1 MNLKNFLIL
10 LLFIITN
17 LSYSQYSST
26 LLGRYIDGRDGA
38 CEISAYDSTTAQ
50 LFITNSESDSIDIV
64 SIQNPQ
70 APALIGG
77 VDVTLYG
84 GGVNS
89 LVNIGN
95 GYIAAAIEDTNA
107 QAPGKVVFFDIN
119 GLYINEVTVGVL
131 PDMITVTEDK
141 SKVITANE
149 GEPND
154 DYDVD
159 PLGSVSVIDISGGI
173 TNVTQADV
181 TTLDFTS
188 YNGQESALRAQ
199 GALIFGKKQQK
210 TFNTTLLGR
219 YTDGRDGACEISAY
233 DSTTAQLF
241 ITNSESDSI
250 DIVSIQNP
258 QAPALIGGV
267 DVTLYGGGVN
277 SLVNIGNGYI
287 AAAIEDTNAQAPG
300 KVVFFDINGL
310 YINEVTVGVLPDM
323 ITVTEDKSKVITANE
338 GEPNDDYDVDPLGS
352 VSVIDISGGIT
363 NVTQADV
370 TTLDFTSYNGQESAL
385 RAQGALIFGKQ
396 PIATPTDLFFSEYSE
411 GSSSNKYIEI
421 YNGTGSSVDLSNYVI
436 MQNSNG
442 GPWDEYTDVLSG
454 TLADGDV
461 YVIANSSASPSI
473 LAEAD
478 LTGSGI
484 CFFNGDDA
492 RALIK
497 VIGTDTTICDFIG
510 DFPNDPGSGWN
521 VAGVTNGTQ
530 NHTLVRKNWVN
541 KGNDNWSL
549 SAGSNVFDSEWIVYP
564 QDSIVSLGSH
574 SLVSTKHSSV
584 AEDLEPEYVTTDEN
598 SATAYVVCQENNA
611 IAIIDLTTL
620 TLDTI
625 VGLGFKDFN
634 LPGNGFD
641 ASNQDNGINIQN
653 WPVKGAYQPDAIDYY
668 SVNNTS
674 YLVTANEG
682 DARDYDGYSAEV
694 RMDDLTFDP
703 TAFPNAVTLQT
714 NDNLGRLK
722 TFTEDV
728 IGDTDGDGDV
738 DELYA
743 YGARSFSIWDQD
755 GNLVWDSGD
764 DFEQYIAANHPTFFN
779 CNDGLASEMDDR
791 SDDKGPEPEAV
802 TVGQIGNSYYAFIGL
817 ERQGGV
823 MVYDVTDPTTPS
835 FVNFI
840 ETYDTT
846 SGTMTDIAP
855 EGLVFVPA
863 DESHNGENLLIVS
876 SEVSGTVAIY
886 EIGAQDFIPSSVAE
900 DLEPEYVTTDENS
913 ATAYVVCQEN
923 NAIAII
929 DLTTLTL
936 DTIVGLGFKDFNLP
950 GNGFDASNQDNGIN
964 IQNWPVKGAY
974 QPDAIDYYSVN
985 NTSYLVTANEG
996 DARDYDGYSAEVR
1009 MDDLTFDP
1017 TAFPNA
1023 VTLQTNDNLGR
1034 LKTFTEDVIGD
1045 TDGDGDVDELY
1056 AYGARSFSIWDQ
1068 DGNLVWDSGDDFEQ
1082 YIAANH
1088 PTFFNCNDGL
1098 ASEMD
1103 DRSDDKG
1110 PEPEAVTVGQIG
1122 NSYYAFI
1129 GLERQGGVMVY
1140 DVTDPTTP
1148 SFVNFIETYDTTSGT
1163 MTDIAP
1169 EGLVFVP
1176 ADESHNGENLLI
1188 VSSEVS
1194 GTVAIYELQDCISSS
1209 AVTDSSCN
1217 SYLWNNI
1224 VYSNSGVYSDTL
1236 SNSFGC
1242 DSIITLDLT
1251 IFNIS
1256 AAIDTIS
1263 GNLVASGG
1271 VNYLWNTGETASSIT
1286 PDTNG
1291 LYTVIVTDINGCTDT
1306 VSFNVTFISNTGI
1319 VGLNNNFRLYPNP
1332 NNGQFVIECQEKI
1345 ESIILYN
1352 IQGQIVRSFT
1362 RINSKQFTINES
1374 FNEKGIFFVNIST
1387 QNKSFIEKV
1396 VINK

>member
-1 MNLKNFLIL
+1 MNHKNFLTL

-17 LSYSQYSST
+17 LSYSQYNSA
-26 LLGRYIDGRDGA
+26 LLGRYTDGRDGA
-38 CEISAYDSTTAQ
+38 CEISAYDSSTAQ

-70 APALIGG
+70 LPVLVGG
-77 VDVTLYG
+77 IDVTIYG

-107 QAPGKVVFFDIN
+107 QAPGKVVFFDMS

-154 DYDVD
+154 DYNID
-159 PLGSVSVIDISGGI
+159 PLGSVSVIDISAGI
-173 TNVTQADV
+173 VSVTQADV
-181 TTLDFTS
+181 TT
-188 YNGQESALRAQ
+188 
-199 GALIFGKKQQK
+199 I
-210 TFNTTLLGR
+210 
-219 YTDGRDGACEISAY
+219 
-233 DSTTAQLF
+233 
-241 ITNSESDSI
+241 
-250 DIVSIQNP
+250 
-258 QAPALIGGV
+258 
-267 DVTLYGGGVN
+267 
-277 SLVNIGNGYI
+277 
-287 AAAIEDTNAQAPG
+287 
-300 KVVFFDINGL
+300 
-310 YINEVTVGVLPDM
+310 
-323 ITVTEDKSKVITANE
+323 
-338 GEPNDDYDVDPLGS
+338 
-352 VSVIDISGGIT
+352 
-363 NVTQADV
+363 
-370 TTLDFTSYNGQESAL
+370 DFTSYNGQESAL

-396 PIATPTDLFFSEYSE
+396 PVSIPTDLFFSEYSE
-411 GSSSNKYIEI
+411 GSSNNKYLEI
-421 YNGTGSSVDLSNYVI
+421 YNGTPNTIYLDSFAFPNVSNAPTNPGQYEYWNSFSTGDSISS
-436 MQNSNG
+436 
-442 GPWDEYTDVLSG
+442 
-454 TLADGDV
+454 GDV
-461 YVIANSSASPSI
+461 YVIAHPSANANI

-478 LTGSGI
+478 MTFSFLS
-484 CFFNGDDA
+484 NGDDGFG
-492 RALIK
+492 LVKGDQNNFI
-497 VIGTDTTICDFIG
+497 ILDFIG
-510 DFPNDPGSGWN
+510 NWDADPGSGWD

-549 SAGSNVFDSEWIVYP
+549 SAGTNVFDSEWIVYP

-574 SLVSTKHSSV
+574 SLATTKYSSV

-598 SATAYVVCQENNA
+598 SATAYIVCQENNA

-634 LPGNGFD
+634 LSGNGFD

-703 TAFPNAVTLQT
+703 TAFPNAATLQA

-722 TFTEDV
+722 TFTADV
-728 IGDTDGDGDV
+728 IGDNDGDGDV

-743 YGARSFSIWDQD
+743 YGARSFSIWDEN

-823 MVYDVTDPTTPS
+823 MVYDVTDPTNPS

-863 DESHNGENLLIVS
+863 N
-876 SEVSGTVAIY
+876 
-886 EIGAQDFIPSSVAE
+886 
-900 DLEPEYVTTDENS
+900 
-913 ATAYVVCQEN
+913 
-923 NAIAII
+923 
-929 DLTTLTL
+929 
-936 DTIVGLGFKDFNLP
+936 
-950 GNGFDASNQDNGIN
+950 
-964 IQNWPVKGAY
+964 
-974 QPDAIDYYSVN
+974 
-985 NTSYLVTANEG
+985 
-996 DARDYDGYSAEVR
+996 
-1009 MDDLTFDP
+1009 
-1017 TAFPNA
+1017 
-1023 VTLQTNDNLGR
+1023 
-1034 LKTFTEDVIGD
+1034 
-1045 TDGDGDVDELY
+1045 
-1056 AYGARSFSIWDQ
+1056 
-1068 DGNLVWDSGDDFEQ
+1068 
-1082 YIAANH
+1082 
-1088 PTFFNCNDGL
+1088 
-1098 ASEMD
+1098 
-1103 DRSDDKG
+1103 
-1110 PEPEAVTVGQIG
+1110 
-1122 NSYYAFI
+1122 
-1129 GLERQGGVMVY
+1129 
-1140 DVTDPTTP
+1140 
-1148 SFVNFIETYDTTSGT
+1148 
-1163 MTDIAP
+1163 
-1169 EGLVFVP
+1169 
-1176 ADESHNGENLLI
+1176 ESHNGENLLI

-1194 GTVAIYELQDCISSS
+1194 GTVAIYELQDCISFT

-1217 SYLWNNI
+1217 TYLWNNV
-1224 VYSNSGVYSDTL
+1224 VYTNSGFYSDTL

-1251 IFNIS
+1251 ILNIS

-1271 VNYLWNTGETASSIT
+1271 VNYLWNTGDTTSSIN

-1291 LYTVIVTDINGCTDT
+1291 LYSVTVTDINGCTET

-1319 VGLNNNFRLYPNP
+1319 AALNNNFRLYPNP
-1332 NNGQFVIECQEKI
+1332 NNGHFEVESQEKI
-1345 ESIILYN
+1345 ESIVLYN
-1352 IQGQIVRSFT
+1352 IQGQTVRSFN
-1362 RINSKQFTINES
+1362 RINSKHFTINES
-1374 FNEKGIFFVNIST
+1374 IINRGIYFVNIST
-1387 QNKSFIEKV
+1387 HKESIIEKV
-1396 VINK
+1396 FINK

>member
-1 MNLKNFLIL
+1 MNPKN
-10 LLFIITN
+10 LFILPLIVTN
-17 LSYSQYSST
+17 LSYSQYSS
-26 LLGRYIDGRDGA
+26 
-38 CEISAYDSTTAQ
+38 
-50 LFITNSESDSIDIV
+50 
-64 SIQNPQ
+64 
-70 APALIGG
+70 
-77 VDVTLYG
+77 
-84 GGVNS
+84 
-89 LVNIGN
+89 
-95 GYIAAAIEDTNA
+95 
-107 QAPGKVVFFDIN
+107 
-119 GLYINEVTVGVL
+119 
-131 PDMITVTEDK
+131 
-141 SKVITANE
+141 
-149 GEPND
+149 
-154 DYDVD
+154 
-159 PLGSVSVIDISGGI
+159 
-173 TNVTQADV
+173 
-181 TTLDFTS
+181 
-188 YNGQESALRAQ
+188 
-199 GALIFGKKQQK
+199 
-210 TFNTTLLGR
+210 TLLGR

-258 QAPALIGGV
+258 QTPVLVGGV

-277 SLVNIGNGYI
+277 SLVNIGNGYL

-300 KVVFFDINGL
+300 KVVFFDMSGL

-323 ITVTEDKSKVITANE
+323 ITVTDDNSKVITANE
-338 GEPNDDYDVDPLGS
+338 GEPNDDYDIDPLGS
-352 VSVIDISGGIT
+352 VSVIDISGGII

-370 TTLDFTSYNGQESAL
+370 TTIDFTSYNGQESAL

-396 PIATPTDLFFSEYSE
+396 SVRTPTDLFFSEYSE
-411 GSSSNKYIEI
+411 GSSNNKYIEI
-421 YNGTGSSVDLSNYVI
+421 YNGTGSSVDLSNYII

-497 VIGTDTTICDFIG
+497 VIGSDTIICDLIG

-541 KGNDNWSL
+541 KGNDNWSI
-549 SAGSNVFDSEWIVYP
+549 SAGTDSMNSEWIVYP
-564 QDSIVSLGSH
+564 QDSIISLGSH
-574 SLVSTKHSSV
+574 SFFIDDSLSSVNTKHSTV

-694 RMDDLTFDP
+694 RMDDLTLDP
-703 TAFPNAVTLQT
+703 TAFPNAATLLT

-722 TFTEDV
+722 TFTADV
-728 IGDTDGDGDV
+728 IGDTDADGDV

-743 YGARSFSIWDQD
+743 YGARSFSIWDEN

-764 DFEQYIAANHPTFFN
+764 DFEQYIAANHPAFFN

-823 MVYDVTDPTTPS
+823 MVYDVTNPTNPS

-846 SGTMTDIAP
+846 NGTMIDIAP

-863 DESHNGENLLIVS
+863 NESHNGENLLIVS

-886 EIGAQDFIPSSVAE
+886 EF
-900 DLEPEYVTTDENS
+900 
-913 ATAYVVCQEN
+913 
-923 NAIAII
+923 
-929 DLTTLTL
+929 
-936 DTIVGLGFKDFNLP
+936 
-950 GNGFDASNQDNGIN
+950 
-964 IQNWPVKGAY
+964 
-974 QPDAIDYYSVN
+974 
-985 NTSYLVTANEG
+985 
-996 DARDYDGYSAEVR
+996 
-1009 MDDLTFDP
+1009 
-1017 TAFPNA
+1017 
-1023 VTLQTNDNLGR
+1023 
-1034 LKTFTEDVIGD
+1034 
-1045 TDGDGDVDELY
+1045 
-1056 AYGARSFSIWDQ
+1056 
-1068 DGNLVWDSGDDFEQ
+1068 
-1082 YIAANH
+1082 
-1088 PTFFNCNDGL
+1088 
-1098 ASEMD
+1098 
-1103 DRSDDKG
+1103 
-1110 PEPEAVTVGQIG
+1110 
-1122 NSYYAFI
+1122 
-1129 GLERQGGVMVY
+1129 
-1140 DVTDPTTP
+1140 
-1148 SFVNFIETYDTTSGT
+1148 
-1163 MTDIAP
+1163 
-1169 EGLVFVP
+1169 
-1176 ADESHNGENLLI
+1176 
-1188 VSSEVS
+1188 
-1194 GTVAIYELQDCISSS
+1194 QDCISSS
-1209 AVTDSSCN
+1209 VVTDSSCN
-1217 SYLWNNI
+1217 NYTWNNV
-1224 VYSNSGVYSDTL
+1224 VYTISGIYSDTL
-1236 SNSFGC
+1236 SNSLGC

-1251 IFNIS
+1251 IFNTS

-1263 GNLVASGG
+1263 GNLIASGG
-1271 VNYLWNTGETASSIT
+1271 VNYLWNTGDTASIIT

-1291 LYTVIVTDINGCTDT
+1291 LYSVTVTDINGCTET
-1306 VSFNVTFISNTGI
+1306 VSFNVTFIFNTGI
-1319 VGLNNNFRLYPNP
+1319 VGLNNYFKLYPNP
-1332 NNGQFVIECQEKI
+1332 NSGYFMVECHEKI
-1345 ESIILYN
+1345 ESIKLYN
-1352 IQGQIVRSFT
+1352 NLGQIVKSFSKV
-1362 RINSKQFTINES
+1362 NSNQFTINETMI
-1374 FNEKGIFFVNIST
+1374 EKGVYFVNVST
-1387 QNKSFIEKV
+1387 QNESIIGQ
-1396 VINK
+1396 VIINN

>member
-1 MNLKNFLIL
+1 MNLKNFLVL

-17 LSYSQYSST
+17 LSYSQYSS
-26 LLGRYIDGRDGA
+26 
-38 CEISAYDSTTAQ
+38 
-50 LFITNSESDSIDIV
+50 
-64 SIQNPQ
+64 
-70 APALIGG
+70 
-77 VDVTLYG
+77 
-84 GGVNS
+84 
-89 LVNIGN
+89 
-95 GYIAAAIEDTNA
+95 
-107 QAPGKVVFFDIN
+107 
-119 GLYINEVTVGVL
+119 
-131 PDMITVTEDK
+131 
-141 SKVITANE
+141 
-149 GEPND
+149 
-154 DYDVD
+154 
-159 PLGSVSVIDISGGI
+159 
-173 TNVTQADV
+173 
-181 TTLDFTS
+181 
-188 YNGQESALRAQ
+188 
-199 GALIFGKKQQK
+199 
-210 TFNTTLLGR
+210 TLLGR

-370 TTLDFTSYNGQESAL
+370 TTLDFTSYNGQESGLRAQGALIFGKKQQKTFNSTLLGRYTDGRDGACEISAYDSTTAQLFITNSESDSIDIVSIQNPQAPALIGGVDVTLYGGGVNSLVNIGNGYIAAAIEDTNAQAPGKVVFFDINGLYINEVTVGVLPDMITVTEDKSKVITANEGEPNDDYDVDPLGSVSVIDISGGITNVTQADVTTLDFTSYNGQESGL

-1194 GTVAIYELQDCISSS
+1194 GTVAIYELQDCISSTV
-1209 AVTDSSCN
+1209 VTDSSCN
-1217 SYLWNNI
+1217 SYSWNNV

-1236 SNSFGC
+1236 INSYGC

-1263 GNLVASGG
+1263 GNIVASGG
-1271 VNYLWNTGETASSIT
+1271 VNYLWNTGDTTSIIT

-1291 LYTVIVTDINGCTDT
+1291 LYSVTVTDINGCTET
-1306 VSFNVTFISNTGI
+1306 ISFNVTFISNTGI

-1332 NNGQFVIECQEKI
+1332 NNGNFMVKCQEKI
-1345 ESIILYN
+1345 ESIKLYN
-1352 IQGQIVRSFT
+1352 NLGQIVKSFS
-1362 RINSKQFTINES
+1362 RVNSKQFTINETMI
-1374 FNEKGIFFVNIST
+1374 EKGVYFVNIST
-1387 QNKSFIEKV
+1387 QNESIIRQV
-1396 VINK
+1396 IINK

>member
-10 LLFIITN
+10 LLFTITN

-26 LLGRYIDGRDGA
+26 LLGRYTDGRDGA

-70 APALIGG
+70 APVLIGG

-159 PLGSVSVIDISGGI
+159 PLGSISVIDISGGI
-173 TNVTQADV
+173 AGVTQADV
-181 TTLDFTS
+181 TTIDFTS
-188 YNGQESALRAQ
+188 YNGQESVLRAQ
-199 GALIFGKKQQK
+199 GALIFGKKQEK
-210 TFNTTLLGR
+210 TFNSALLGR

-370 TTLDFTSYNGQESAL
+370 TTIDFTSYNGQESVL

-411 GSSSNKYIEI
+411 GSSNNKYLEI
-421 YNGTGSSVDLSNYVI
+421 YNGTPNTIYLDSFAFPNVSNAPNTPGQYEYW
-436 MQNSNG
+436 NSFN
-442 GPWDEYTDVLSG
+442 SG
-454 TLADGDV
+454 DSIISGDV
-461 YVIANSSASPSI
+461 YVIAHPSANANI

-478 LTGSGI
+478 MTFTYLS
-484 CFFNGDDA
+484 NGDDGFG
-492 RALIK
+492 LVK
-497 VIGTDTTICDFIG
+497 GDQNNFVILDFIG
-510 DFPNDPGSGWN
+510 NWDADPGSGWN

-549 SAGSNVFDSEWIVYP
+549 SAGTNVFDSEWIVYP

-598 SATAYVVCQENNA
+598 SVTAYVVCQENNA

-703 TAFPNAVTLQT
+703 TAFPNAATLQT

-823 MVYDVTDPTTPS
+823 MVYDVTDPT
-835 FVNFI
+835 
-840 ETYDTT
+840 
-846 SGTMTDIAP
+846 A
-855 EGLVFVPA
+855 
-863 DESHNGENLLIVS
+863 
-876 SEVSGTVAIY
+876 
-886 EIGAQDFIPSSVAE
+886 
-900 DLEPEYVTTDENS
+900 
-913 ATAYVVCQEN
+913 
-923 NAIAII
+923 
-929 DLTTLTL
+929 
-936 DTIVGLGFKDFNLP
+936 
-950 GNGFDASNQDNGIN
+950 
-964 IQNWPVKGAY
+964 
-974 QPDAIDYYSVN
+974 
-985 NTSYLVTANEG
+985 
-996 DARDYDGYSAEVR
+996 
-1009 MDDLTFDP
+1009 
-1017 TAFPNA
+1017 
-1023 VTLQTNDNLGR
+1023 
-1034 LKTFTEDVIGD
+1034 
-1045 TDGDGDVDELY
+1045 
-1056 AYGARSFSIWDQ
+1056 
-1068 DGNLVWDSGDDFEQ
+1068 
-1082 YIAANH
+1082 
-1088 PTFFNCNDGL
+1088 
-1098 ASEMD
+1098 
-1103 DRSDDKG
+1103 
-1110 PEPEAVTVGQIG
+1110 
-1122 NSYYAFI
+1122 
-1129 GLERQGGVMVY
+1129 
-1140 DVTDPTTP
+1140 P

-1194 GTVAIYELQDCISSS
+1194 GTVAIYELQDCISSI

-1217 SYLWNNI
+1217 SYLWNNV
-1224 VYSNSGVYSDTL
+1224 VYSNSGIYSDTL

-1256 AAIDTIS
+1256 ATIDTIS

-1271 VNYLWNTGETASSIT
+1271 VNYLWNTGDTASSIT

-1291 LYTVIVTDINGCTDT
+1291 LYTVIVSDINGCTDT
-1306 VSFNVTFISNTGI
+1306 ISFNVTFISNTGI
-1319 VGLNNNFRLYPNP
+1319 VGLNNNFKLYPNP
-1332 NNGQFVIECQEKI
+1332 NNGQFVVECQEKI
-1345 ESIILYN
+1345 ESIVLYN
-1352 IQGQIVRSFT
+1352 IQGQIVKSFS
-1362 RINSKQFTINES
+1362 RIDSKQFTINES

>member
-1 MNLKNFLIL
+1 MNLNNFLTL
-10 LLFIITN
+10 LLFIVTN

-26 LLGRYIDGRDGA
+26 LLGRYTDGRDGA
-38 CEISAYDSTTAQ
+38 CEISAYDSSTVQ

-70 APALIGG
+70 APLLVGG
-77 VDVTLYG
+77 IDVTLYG

-95 GYIAAAIEDTNA
+95 GHIAAAIEDTNA
-107 QAPGKVVFFDIN
+107 QAPGKVVFFDMN

-141 SKVITANE
+141 SKVIVANEGEPNDDYDIDPLGSVSVIDISAGIAGVTQADVTTIDFTSYNGQESVLRAQGALIFGKKQEKTFNSTLLGRYTDGRDGACEISAYDSSTVQLFVTNSESDSIDIVSIQNPQVPVLVGGVDVTLYGGGVNSLVNIGDGHFAAAIEDTNAQAPGKVVFFDMNGLYINEVTVGVLPDMITVTKDKSKVIVANE

-159 PLGSVSVIDISGGI
+159 PLGSVSVIDISAGI
-173 TNVTQADV
+173 AGVTQADV
-181 TTLDFTS
+181 STIDFTS
-188 YNGQESALRAQ
+188 YNGQES
-199 GALIFGKKQQK
+199 
-210 TFNTTLLGR
+210 
-219 YTDGRDGACEISAY
+219 
-233 DSTTAQLF
+233 
-241 ITNSESDSI
+241 
-250 DIVSIQNP
+250 V
-258 QAPALIGGV
+258 
-267 DVTLYGGGVN
+267 
-277 SLVNIGNGYI
+277 
-287 AAAIEDTNAQAPG
+287 
-300 KVVFFDINGL
+300 
-310 YINEVTVGVLPDM
+310 
-323 ITVTEDKSKVITANE
+323 
-338 GEPNDDYDVDPLGS
+338 
-352 VSVIDISGGIT
+352 
-363 NVTQADV
+363 
-370 TTLDFTSYNGQESAL
+370 L

-396 PIATPTDLFFSEYSE
+396 SVKTPTDLFFSEYSE
-411 GSSSNKYIEI
+411 GSSNNKYLEI

-497 VIGTDTTICDFIG
+497 VIGSDTTICDLIG
-510 DFPNDPGSGWN
+510 DFPNDPGSGWDL
-521 VAGVTNGTQ
+521 AGVTNGTQ

-541 KGNDNWSL
+541 KGNDSWSI
-549 SAGSNVFDSEWIVYP
+549 SAGTDSLNSEWIVYP

-574 SLVSTKHSSV
+574 SFIINDSLSSVNTKHSTV
-584 AEDLEPEYVTTDEN
+584 AEDLEPEYVTTDES

-703 TAFPNAVTLQT
+703 TAFPNAATLQT

-743 YGARSFSIWDQD
+743 YGARSFSIWDEN

-823 MVYDVTDPTTPS
+823 MVYDVTDPTNPS

-840 ETYDTT
+840 QTYDTT

-863 DESHNGENLLIVS
+863 N
-876 SEVSGTVAIY
+876 
-886 EIGAQDFIPSSVAE
+886 
-900 DLEPEYVTTDENS
+900 
-913 ATAYVVCQEN
+913 
-923 NAIAII
+923 
-929 DLTTLTL
+929 
-936 DTIVGLGFKDFNLP
+936 
-950 GNGFDASNQDNGIN
+950 
-964 IQNWPVKGAY
+964 
-974 QPDAIDYYSVN
+974 
-985 NTSYLVTANEG
+985 
-996 DARDYDGYSAEVR
+996 
-1009 MDDLTFDP
+1009 
-1017 TAFPNA
+1017 
-1023 VTLQTNDNLGR
+1023 
-1034 LKTFTEDVIGD
+1034 
-1045 TDGDGDVDELY
+1045 
-1056 AYGARSFSIWDQ
+1056 
-1068 DGNLVWDSGDDFEQ
+1068 
-1082 YIAANH
+1082 
-1088 PTFFNCNDGL
+1088 
-1098 ASEMD
+1098 
-1103 DRSDDKG
+1103 
-1110 PEPEAVTVGQIG
+1110 
-1122 NSYYAFI
+1122 
-1129 GLERQGGVMVY
+1129 
-1140 DVTDPTTP
+1140 
-1148 SFVNFIETYDTTSGT
+1148 
-1163 MTDIAP
+1163 
-1169 EGLVFVP
+1169 
-1176 ADESHNGENLLI
+1176 ESHNGENLLI

-1194 GTVAIYELQDCISSS
+1194 GTVAIYELQDCISSI

-1217 SYLWNNI
+1217 SYLWNNV

-1345 ESIILYN
+1345 KSIILYN

-1387 QNKSFIEKV
+1387 QDKSFIEKV

>member
-1 MNLKNFLIL
+1 MNLKNFLVL

-17 LSYSQYSST
+17 LSYSQYSS
-26 LLGRYIDGRDGA
+26 
-38 CEISAYDSTTAQ
+38 
-50 LFITNSESDSIDIV
+50 
-64 SIQNPQ
+64 
-70 APALIGG
+70 
-77 VDVTLYG
+77 
-84 GGVNS
+84 
-89 LVNIGN
+89 
-95 GYIAAAIEDTNA
+95 
-107 QAPGKVVFFDIN
+107 
-119 GLYINEVTVGVL
+119 
-131 PDMITVTEDK
+131 
-141 SKVITANE
+141 
-149 GEPND
+149 
-154 DYDVD
+154 
-159 PLGSVSVIDISGGI
+159 
-173 TNVTQADV
+173 
-181 TTLDFTS
+181 
-188 YNGQESALRAQ
+188 
-199 GALIFGKKQQK
+199 
-210 TFNTTLLGR
+210 TLLGR

-370 TTLDFTSYNGQESAL
+370 TTLDFTSYNGQESGL

-886 EIGAQDFIPSSVAE
+886 E
-900 DLEPEYVTTDENS
+900 
-913 ATAYVVCQEN
+913 
-923 NAIAII
+923 
-929 DLTTLTL
+929 
-936 DTIVGLGFKDFNLP
+936 
-950 GNGFDASNQDNGIN
+950 
-964 IQNWPVKGAY
+964 
-974 QPDAIDYYSVN
+974 
-985 NTSYLVTANEG
+985 
-996 DARDYDGYSAEVR
+996 
-1009 MDDLTFDP
+1009 
-1017 TAFPNA
+1017 
-1023 VTLQTNDNLGR
+1023 
-1034 LKTFTEDVIGD
+1034 
-1045 TDGDGDVDELY
+1045 
-1056 AYGARSFSIWDQ
+1056 
-1068 DGNLVWDSGDDFEQ
+1068 
-1082 YIAANH
+1082 
-1088 PTFFNCNDGL
+1088 
-1098 ASEMD
+1098 
-1103 DRSDDKG
+1103 
-1110 PEPEAVTVGQIG
+1110 
-1122 NSYYAFI
+1122 
-1129 GLERQGGVMVY
+1129 
-1140 DVTDPTTP
+1140 
-1148 SFVNFIETYDTTSGT
+1148 
-1163 MTDIAP
+1163 
-1169 EGLVFVP
+1169 
-1176 ADESHNGENLLI
+1176 
-1188 VSSEVS
+1188 
-1194 GTVAIYELQDCISSS
+1194 LQDCISSTV
-1209 AVTDSSCN
+1209 VTDSSCN
-1217 SYLWNNI
+1217 SYSWNNV

-1236 SNSFGC
+1236 INSYGC

-1263 GNLVASGG
+1263 GNIVASGG
-1271 VNYLWNTGETASSIT
+1271 VNYLWNTGDTTSIIT

-1291 LYTVIVTDINGCTDT
+1291 LYSVTVTDINGCTET
-1306 VSFNVTFISNTGI
+1306 ISFNVTFISNTGI

-1332 NNGQFVIECQEKI
+1332 NNGNFMVKCQEKI
-1345 ESIILYN
+1345 ESIKLYN
-1352 IQGQIVRSFT
+1352 NLGQIVKSFS
-1362 RINSKQFTINES
+1362 RVNSKQFTINETMI
-1374 FNEKGIFFVNIST
+1374 EKGVYFVNIST
-1387 QNKSFIEKV
+1387 QNESIIRQV
-1396 VINK
+1396 IINK

>member
-1 MNLKNFLIL
+1 MNPKN
-10 LLFIITN
+10 LFILPLIVTN
-17 LSYSQYSST
+17 LSYSQYSS
-26 LLGRYIDGRDGA
+26 
-38 CEISAYDSTTAQ
+38 
-50 LFITNSESDSIDIV
+50 
-64 SIQNPQ
+64 
-70 APALIGG
+70 
-77 VDVTLYG
+77 
-84 GGVNS
+84 
-89 LVNIGN
+89 
-95 GYIAAAIEDTNA
+95 
-107 QAPGKVVFFDIN
+107 
-119 GLYINEVTVGVL
+119 
-131 PDMITVTEDK
+131 
-141 SKVITANE
+141 
-149 GEPND
+149 
-154 DYDVD
+154 
-159 PLGSVSVIDISGGI
+159 
-173 TNVTQADV
+173 
-181 TTLDFTS
+181 
-188 YNGQESALRAQ
+188 
-199 GALIFGKKQQK
+199 
-210 TFNTTLLGR
+210 TLLGR

-258 QAPALIGGV
+258 QTPVLVGGV

-277 SLVNIGNGYI
+277 SLVNIGNGYL
-287 AAAIEDTNAQAPG
+287 AAAIEDSNAQAPG
-300 KVVFFDINGL
+300 KVVFFDMSGL

-323 ITVTEDKSKVITANE
+323 ITVTDDNSKVITANE
-338 GEPNDDYDVDPLGS
+338 GEPNDDYDIDPLGS
-352 VSVIDISGGIT
+352 VSVIDISGGII

-370 TTLDFTSYNGQESAL
+370 TTIDFTSYNGQESAL

-396 PIATPTDLFFSEYSE
+396 SVRTPTDLFFSEYSE
-411 GSSSNKYIEI
+411 GSSNNKYIEI
-421 YNGTGSSVDLSNYVI
+421 YNGTGSSVDLSNYII

-497 VIGTDTTICDFIG
+497 VIGSDTIICDLIG

-541 KGNDNWSL
+541 KGNDNWSI
-549 SAGSNVFDSEWIVYP
+549 SAGTDSMNSEWIVYP
-564 QDSIVSLGSH
+564 QDSIISLGSH
-574 SLVSTKHSSV
+574 SFFIDDSLSSVNTKHSTV

-694 RMDDLTFDP
+694 RMDDLTLDP
-703 TAFPNAVTLQT
+703 TAFPNAATLLT

-722 TFTEDV
+722 TFTADV
-728 IGDTDGDGDV
+728 IGDTDADGDV

-743 YGARSFSIWDQD
+743 YGARSFSIWDEN

-764 DFEQYIAANHPTFFN
+764 DFEQYIAANQPALFN

-823 MVYDVTDPTTPS
+823 MVYDVTNPTNPS

-846 SGTMTDIAP
+846 NGTMIDIAP

-863 DESHNGENLLIVS
+863 NESHNGENLLIVS

-886 EIGAQDFIPSSVAE
+886 EF
-900 DLEPEYVTTDENS
+900 
-913 ATAYVVCQEN
+913 
-923 NAIAII
+923 
-929 DLTTLTL
+929 
-936 DTIVGLGFKDFNLP
+936 
-950 GNGFDASNQDNGIN
+950 
-964 IQNWPVKGAY
+964 
-974 QPDAIDYYSVN
+974 
-985 NTSYLVTANEG
+985 
-996 DARDYDGYSAEVR
+996 
-1009 MDDLTFDP
+1009 
-1017 TAFPNA
+1017 
-1023 VTLQTNDNLGR
+1023 
-1034 LKTFTEDVIGD
+1034 
-1045 TDGDGDVDELY
+1045 
-1056 AYGARSFSIWDQ
+1056 
-1068 DGNLVWDSGDDFEQ
+1068 
-1082 YIAANH
+1082 
-1088 PTFFNCNDGL
+1088 
-1098 ASEMD
+1098 
-1103 DRSDDKG
+1103 
-1110 PEPEAVTVGQIG
+1110 
-1122 NSYYAFI
+1122 
-1129 GLERQGGVMVY
+1129 
-1140 DVTDPTTP
+1140 
-1148 SFVNFIETYDTTSGT
+1148 
-1163 MTDIAP
+1163 
-1169 EGLVFVP
+1169 
-1176 ADESHNGENLLI
+1176 
-1188 VSSEVS
+1188 
-1194 GTVAIYELQDCISSS
+1194 QDCISSS
-1209 AVTDSSCN
+1209 VVTDSSCN
-1217 SYLWNNI
+1217 NYTWNNV
-1224 VYSNSGVYSDTL
+1224 VYTISGIYSDTL
-1236 SNSFGC
+1236 SNSLGC

-1251 IFNIS
+1251 IFNTS

-1263 GNLVASGG
+1263 GNLIASGG
-1271 VNYLWNTGETASSIT
+1271 VNYLWNTGDTASIIT

-1291 LYTVIVTDINGCTDT
+1291 LYSVTVTDINGCTET
-1306 VSFNVTFISNTGI
+1306 VSFNVTFIFNTGI
-1319 VGLNNNFRLYPNP
+1319 VGLNNYFKLYPNP
-1332 NNGQFVIECQEKI
+1332 NSGYFMVECHEKI
-1345 ESIILYN
+1345 ESIKLYN
-1352 IQGQIVRSFT
+1352 NLGQIVKSFSKV
-1362 RINSKQFTINES
+1362 NSNQFTINETMI
-1374 FNEKGIFFVNIST
+1374 EKGVYFVNVST
-1387 QNKSFIEKV
+1387 QNESIIGQ
-1396 VINK
+1396 VIINN

>member
-1 MNLKNFLIL
+1 MNLKNFLIF
-10 LLFIITN
+10 LLFTITN

-26 LLGRYIDGRDGA
+26 LLGRYTDGRDGA

-70 APALIGG
+70 APVLIGG

-159 PLGSVSVIDISGGI
+159 PLGSISVIDISGGI
-173 TNVTQADV
+173 AGVTQADV
-181 TTLDFTS
+181 TTIDFTS
-188 YNGQESALRAQ
+188 YNGQESVLRAQ
-199 GALIFGKKQQK
+199 GALIFGKKQEK
-210 TFNTTLLGR
+210 TFNSALLGR

-370 TTLDFTSYNGQESAL
+370 TTIDFTSYNGQESVL

-411 GSSSNKYIEI
+411 GSSNNKYLEI
-421 YNGTGSSVDLSNYVI
+421 YNGTPNTIYLDSFAFPNVSNAPNTPGQYEYW
-436 MQNSNG
+436 NSFN
-442 GPWDEYTDVLSG
+442 SG
-454 TLADGDV
+454 DSIISGDV
-461 YVIANSSASPSI
+461 YVIAHPSANANI

-478 LTGSGI
+478 MTFTYLS
-484 CFFNGDDA
+484 NGDDGFG
-492 RALIK
+492 LVK
-497 VIGTDTTICDFIG
+497 GDQNNFVILDFIG
-510 DFPNDPGSGWN
+510 NWDADPGSGWN

-549 SAGSNVFDSEWIVYP
+549 SAGTNVFDSEWIVYP

-598 SATAYVVCQENNA
+598 SVTAYVVCQENNA

-703 TAFPNAVTLQT
+703 TAFPNAATLQT

-823 MVYDVTDPTTPS
+823 MVYDVTDPT
-835 FVNFI
+835 
-840 ETYDTT
+840 
-846 SGTMTDIAP
+846 A
-855 EGLVFVPA
+855 
-863 DESHNGENLLIVS
+863 
-876 SEVSGTVAIY
+876 
-886 EIGAQDFIPSSVAE
+886 
-900 DLEPEYVTTDENS
+900 
-913 ATAYVVCQEN
+913 
-923 NAIAII
+923 
-929 DLTTLTL
+929 
-936 DTIVGLGFKDFNLP
+936 
-950 GNGFDASNQDNGIN
+950 
-964 IQNWPVKGAY
+964 
-974 QPDAIDYYSVN
+974 
-985 NTSYLVTANEG
+985 
-996 DARDYDGYSAEVR
+996 
-1009 MDDLTFDP
+1009 
-1017 TAFPNA
+1017 
-1023 VTLQTNDNLGR
+1023 
-1034 LKTFTEDVIGD
+1034 
-1045 TDGDGDVDELY
+1045 
-1056 AYGARSFSIWDQ
+1056 
-1068 DGNLVWDSGDDFEQ
+1068 
-1082 YIAANH
+1082 
-1088 PTFFNCNDGL
+1088 
-1098 ASEMD
+1098 
-1103 DRSDDKG
+1103 
-1110 PEPEAVTVGQIG
+1110 
-1122 NSYYAFI
+1122 
-1129 GLERQGGVMVY
+1129 
-1140 DVTDPTTP
+1140 P

-1194 GTVAIYELQDCISSS
+1194 GTVAIYELQDCISSI

-1217 SYLWNNI
+1217 SYLWNNV
-1224 VYSNSGVYSDTL
+1224 VYSNSGIYSDTL

-1256 AAIDTIS
+1256 ATIDTIS

-1271 VNYLWNTGETASSIT
+1271 VNYLWNTGDTASSIT

-1291 LYTVIVTDINGCTDT
+1291 LYTVIVSDINGCTDT
-1306 VSFNVTFISNTGI
+1306 ISFNVTFISNTGI
-1319 VGLNNNFRLYPNP
+1319 VGLNNNFKLYPNP
-1332 NNGQFVIECQEKI
+1332 NNGQFVVECQEKI
-1345 ESIILYN
+1345 ESIVLYN
-1352 IQGQIVRSFT
+1352 IQGQIVKSFS
-1362 RINSKQFTINES
+1362 RIDSKQFTINES

>member
-17 LSYSQYSST
+17 LSYSQYSS
-26 LLGRYIDGRDGA
+26 
-38 CEISAYDSTTAQ
+38 S
-50 LFITNSESDSIDIV
+50 
-64 SIQNPQ
+64 
-70 APALIGG
+70 LI
-77 VDVTLYG
+77 
-84 GGVNS
+84 
-89 LVNIGN
+89 
-95 GYIAAAIEDTNA
+95 
-107 QAPGKVVFFDIN
+107 
-119 GLYINEVTVGVL
+119 
-131 PDMITVTEDK
+131 
-141 SKVITANE
+141 
-149 GEPND
+149 
-154 DYDVD
+154 
-159 PLGSVSVIDISGGI
+159 
-173 TNVTQADV
+173 
-181 TTLDFTS
+181 
-188 YNGQESALRAQ
+188 
-199 GALIFGKKQQK
+199 
-210 TFNTTLLGR
+210 GR

-277 SLVNIGNGYI
+277 SLVNVGNGYI

-549 SAGSNVFDSEWIVYP
+549 SSGSNVSDSEWIVYP

-703 TAFPNAVTLQT
+703 TAFPNAATLQT

-840 ETYDTT
+840 
-846 SGTMTDIAP
+846 
-855 EGLVFVPA
+855 
-863 DESHNGENLLIVS
+863 
-876 SEVSGTVAIY
+876 
-886 EIGAQDFIPSSVAE
+886 Q
-900 DLEPEYVTTDENS
+900 
-913 ATAYVVCQEN
+913 
-923 NAIAII
+923 
-929 DLTTLTL
+929 
-936 DTIVGLGFKDFNLP
+936 
-950 GNGFDASNQDNGIN
+950 
-964 IQNWPVKGAY
+964 
-974 QPDAIDYYSVN
+974 
-985 NTSYLVTANEG
+985 
-996 DARDYDGYSAEVR
+996 
-1009 MDDLTFDP
+1009 
-1017 TAFPNA
+1017 
-1023 VTLQTNDNLGR
+1023 
-1034 LKTFTEDVIGD
+1034 
-1045 TDGDGDVDELY
+1045 
-1056 AYGARSFSIWDQ
+1056 
-1068 DGNLVWDSGDDFEQ
+1068 
-1082 YIAANH
+1082 
-1088 PTFFNCNDGL
+1088 
-1098 ASEMD
+1098 
-1103 DRSDDKG
+1103 
-1110 PEPEAVTVGQIG
+1110 
-1122 NSYYAFI
+1122 
-1129 GLERQGGVMVY
+1129 
-1140 DVTDPTTP
+1140 
-1148 SFVNFIETYDTTSGT
+1148 TYDTTSGT

-1194 GTVAIYELQDCISSS
+1194 GTVAIYELQDCISSTV
-1209 AVTDSSCN
+1209 VTDSSCN

-1306 VSFNVTFISNTGI
+1306 ISFNVTFISNTGI
-1319 VGLNNNFRLYPNP
+1319 VGLNNNFSLYPNP
-1332 NNGQFVIECQEKI
+1332 NNGQFIIECQEKI

-1352 IQGQIVRSFT
+1352 IQGQIIRSFT

-1374 FNEKGIFFVNIST
+1374 FNEKGIYFVNIST
-1387 QNKSFIEKV
+1387 QNKSSIEKV

>member
-219 YTDGRDGACEISAY
+219 YIDGRDGACEISAY

-886 EIGAQDFIPSSVAE
+886 E
-900 DLEPEYVTTDENS
+900 
-913 ATAYVVCQEN
+913 
-923 NAIAII
+923 
-929 DLTTLTL
+929 
-936 DTIVGLGFKDFNLP
+936 
-950 GNGFDASNQDNGIN
+950 
-964 IQNWPVKGAY
+964 
-974 QPDAIDYYSVN
+974 
-985 NTSYLVTANEG
+985 
-996 DARDYDGYSAEVR
+996 
-1009 MDDLTFDP
+1009 
-1017 TAFPNA
+1017 
-1023 VTLQTNDNLGR
+1023 
-1034 LKTFTEDVIGD
+1034 
-1045 TDGDGDVDELY
+1045 
-1056 AYGARSFSIWDQ
+1056 
-1068 DGNLVWDSGDDFEQ
+1068 
-1082 YIAANH
+1082 
-1088 PTFFNCNDGL
+1088 
-1098 ASEMD
+1098 
-1103 DRSDDKG
+1103 
-1110 PEPEAVTVGQIG
+1110 
-1122 NSYYAFI
+1122 
-1129 GLERQGGVMVY
+1129 
-1140 DVTDPTTP
+1140 
-1148 SFVNFIETYDTTSGT
+1148 
-1163 MTDIAP
+1163 
-1169 EGLVFVP
+1169 
-1176 ADESHNGENLLI
+1176 
-1188 VSSEVS
+1188 
-1194 GTVAIYELQDCISSS
+1194 LQDCISSS

>member
-1 MNLKNFLIL
+1 M
-10 LLFIITN
+10 
-17 LSYSQYSST
+17 
-26 LLGRYIDGRDGA
+26 
-38 CEISAYDSTTAQ
+38 
-50 LFITNSESDSIDIV
+50 
-64 SIQNPQ
+64 
-70 APALIGG
+70 
-77 VDVTLYG
+77 
-84 GGVNS
+84 
-89 LVNIGN
+89 
-95 GYIAAAIEDTNA
+95 
-107 QAPGKVVFFDIN
+107 
-119 GLYINEVTVGVL
+119 
-131 PDMITVTEDK
+131 
-141 SKVITANE
+141 
-149 GEPND
+149 
-154 DYDVD
+154 
-159 PLGSVSVIDISGGI
+159 
-173 TNVTQADV
+173 
-181 TTLDFTS
+181 
-188 YNGQESALRAQ
+188 
-199 GALIFGKKQQK
+199 IFGKKQQK

>member
-1 MNLKNFLIL
+1 MNLKNFLTL

-26 LLGRYIDGRDGA
+26 LLGRYTDGRDGA
-38 CEISAYDSTTAQ
+38 CEISAYDSSTVQ

-70 APALIGG
+70 VPVLVGG

-107 QAPGKVVFFDIN
+107 QAPGKVVFFDMN

-141 SKVITANE
+141 NKVIVANE

-173 TNVTQADV
+173 AGVTQADV
-181 TTLDFTS
+181 TTIDFTS

-199 GALIFGKKQQK
+199 GALIFGKKQEK
-210 TFNTTLLGR
+210 TFNSALLGR

-233 DSTTAQLF
+233 DSSTAQLF

-258 QAPALIGGV
+258 QLPLLVGGV

-300 KVVFFDINGL
+300 KVVFFDMSGL

-323 ITVTEDKSKVITANE
+323 ITVTEDKSKVIIANE
-338 GEPNDDYDVDPLGS
+338 GEPNDDYDIDPLGS
-352 VSVIDISGGIT
+352 VSVINISAGIAG
-363 NVTQADV
+363 VTQADV
-370 TTLDFTSYNGQESAL
+370 TTIDFTSYNGQESAL
-385 RAQGALIFGKQ
+385 RSQGALIFGKQ
-396 PIATPTDLFFSEYSE
+396 PVSTPTDIFFSEYSE
-411 GSSSNKYIEI
+411 GSSNNKYLEI
-421 YNGTGSSVDLSNYVI
+421 YNGTPNTIYLDSFAFPNVSNAPSNPGQYEYWNSFNSGDSIGS
-436 MQNSNG
+436 
-442 GPWDEYTDVLSG
+442 
-454 TLADGDV
+454 GDV
-461 YVIANSSASPSI
+461 YVIAHPSANANI

-478 LTGSGI
+478 MTFSYLS
-484 CFFNGDDA
+484 NGDDGFG
-492 RALIK
+492 LVKGDQNNFI
-497 VIGTDTTICDFIG
+497 ILDFIG
-510 DFPNDPGSGWN
+510 NWDADPGSGWD

-549 SAGSNVFDSEWIVYP
+549 SAGTNVSDSEWIVYP

-574 SLVSTKHSSV
+574 TLVNTKHSSV

-703 TAFPNAVTLQT
+703 TAFPNAATLQT
-714 NDNLGRLK
+714 NNNLGRLK
-722 TFTEDV
+722 TFTSDV

-743 YGARSFSIWDQD
+743 YGARSFSIWDEN

-823 MVYDVTDPTTPS
+823 MVYDVTDPTNPS

-840 ETYDTT
+840 
-846 SGTMTDIAP
+846 
-855 EGLVFVPA
+855 
-863 DESHNGENLLIVS
+863 
-876 SEVSGTVAIY
+876 
-886 EIGAQDFIPSSVAE
+886 Q
-900 DLEPEYVTTDENS
+900 
-913 ATAYVVCQEN
+913 
-923 NAIAII
+923 
-929 DLTTLTL
+929 
-936 DTIVGLGFKDFNLP
+936 
-950 GNGFDASNQDNGIN
+950 
-964 IQNWPVKGAY
+964 
-974 QPDAIDYYSVN
+974 
-985 NTSYLVTANEG
+985 
-996 DARDYDGYSAEVR
+996 
-1009 MDDLTFDP
+1009 
-1017 TAFPNA
+1017 
-1023 VTLQTNDNLGR
+1023 
-1034 LKTFTEDVIGD
+1034 
-1045 TDGDGDVDELY
+1045 
-1056 AYGARSFSIWDQ
+1056 
-1068 DGNLVWDSGDDFEQ
+1068 
-1082 YIAANH
+1082 
-1088 PTFFNCNDGL
+1088 
-1098 ASEMD
+1098 
-1103 DRSDDKG
+1103 
-1110 PEPEAVTVGQIG
+1110 
-1122 NSYYAFI
+1122 
-1129 GLERQGGVMVY
+1129 
-1140 DVTDPTTP
+1140 
-1148 SFVNFIETYDTTSGT
+1148 TYDTTSGT

-1194 GTVAIYELQDCISSS
+1194 GTVAIYELQDCISST

>member
-26 LLGRYIDGRDGA
+26 LLGRYI
-38 CEISAYDSTTAQ
+38 
-50 LFITNSESDSIDIV
+50 
-64 SIQNPQ
+64 
-70 APALIGG
+70 
-77 VDVTLYG
+77 
-84 GGVNS
+84 
-89 LVNIGN
+89 
-95 GYIAAAIEDTNA
+95 
-107 QAPGKVVFFDIN
+107 
-119 GLYINEVTVGVL
+119 
-131 PDMITVTEDK
+131 
-141 SKVITANE
+141 
-149 GEPND
+149 
-154 DYDVD
+154 
-159 PLGSVSVIDISGGI
+159 
-173 TNVTQADV
+173 
-181 TTLDFTS
+181 
-188 YNGQESALRAQ
+188 
-199 GALIFGKKQQK
+199 
-210 TFNTTLLGR
+210 
-219 YTDGRDGACEISAY
+219 DGRDGACEISAY

-886 EIGAQDFIPSSVAE
+886 E
-900 DLEPEYVTTDENS
+900 
-913 ATAYVVCQEN
+913 
-923 NAIAII
+923 
-929 DLTTLTL
+929 
-936 DTIVGLGFKDFNLP
+936 
-950 GNGFDASNQDNGIN
+950 
-964 IQNWPVKGAY
+964 
-974 QPDAIDYYSVN
+974 
-985 NTSYLVTANEG
+985 
-996 DARDYDGYSAEVR
+996 
-1009 MDDLTFDP
+1009 
-1017 TAFPNA
+1017 
-1023 VTLQTNDNLGR
+1023 
-1034 LKTFTEDVIGD
+1034 
-1045 TDGDGDVDELY
+1045 
-1056 AYGARSFSIWDQ
+1056 
-1068 DGNLVWDSGDDFEQ
+1068 
-1082 YIAANH
+1082 
-1088 PTFFNCNDGL
+1088 
-1098 ASEMD
+1098 
-1103 DRSDDKG
+1103 
-1110 PEPEAVTVGQIG
+1110 
-1122 NSYYAFI
+1122 
-1129 GLERQGGVMVY
+1129 
-1140 DVTDPTTP
+1140 
-1148 SFVNFIETYDTTSGT
+1148 
-1163 MTDIAP
+1163 
-1169 EGLVFVP
+1169 
-1176 ADESHNGENLLI
+1176 
-1188 VSSEVS
+1188 
-1194 GTVAIYELQDCISSS
+1194 LQDCISSS

>member
-1 MNLKNFLIL
+1 MTLKNFFILTLIFL
-10 LLFIITN
+10 TIN
-17 LSYSQYSST
+17 VNYSQHNHT
-26 LLGRYIDGRDGA
+26 LLGRYTDGRDGA
-38 CEISAYDSTTAQ
+38 CEISAYDSSTAQ

-70 APALIGG
+70 APVLVGG
-77 VDVTLYG
+77 IDVTLYG

-107 QAPGKVVFFDIN
+107 QAPGKVVFFDVN

-173 TNVTQADV
+173 AGVTQSDV
-181 TTLDFTS
+181 TT
-188 YNGQESALRAQ
+188 
-199 GALIFGKKQQK
+199 I
-210 TFNTTLLGR
+210 
-219 YTDGRDGACEISAY
+219 
-233 DSTTAQLF
+233 
-241 ITNSESDSI
+241 
-250 DIVSIQNP
+250 
-258 QAPALIGGV
+258 
-267 DVTLYGGGVN
+267 
-277 SLVNIGNGYI
+277 
-287 AAAIEDTNAQAPG
+287 
-300 KVVFFDINGL
+300 
-310 YINEVTVGVLPDM
+310 
-323 ITVTEDKSKVITANE
+323 
-338 GEPNDDYDVDPLGS
+338 
-352 VSVIDISGGIT
+352 
-363 NVTQADV
+363 
-370 TTLDFTSYNGQESAL
+370 DFTSYNGQESAL

-396 PIATPTDLFFSEYSE
+396 SVKTPTDLFFSEYSE
-411 GSSSNKYIEI
+411 GSSNNKYLEI
-421 YNGTGSSVDLSNYVI
+421 YNGTPNTIYLDSFAFPNVSNAPSNPGQYEFW
-436 MQNSNG
+436 NSFN
-442 GPWDEYTDVLSG
+442 SG
-454 TLADGDV
+454 DSIVSGDV
-461 YVIANSSASPSI
+461 YVIAHPSANANI

-478 LTGSGI
+478 MTFTYLS
-484 CFFNGDDA
+484 NGDDGFG
-492 RALIK
+492 LVK
-497 VIGTDTTICDFIG
+497 GDQNNFVILDFIG
-510 DFPNDPGSGWN
+510 NWDADPGSGWD

-541 KGNDNWSL
+541 KGNDNWSI
-549 SAGSNVFDSEWIVYP
+549 SAGTDSLNSEWIVYP
-564 QDSIVSLGSH
+564 QDSIVSIGSH
-574 SLVSTKHSSV
+574 SFIINDSLSTVNTKHSTV

-703 TAFPNAVTLQT
+703 TAFPNAATLQT

-743 YGARSFSIWDQD
+743 YGARSFSIWDED

-823 MVYDVTDPTTPS
+823 MVYDVTDPTNPS
-835 FVNFI
+835 FINFI

-863 DESHNGENLLIVS
+863 NASHNGENLLIVS

-886 EIGAQDFIPSSVAE
+886 EIDAQDFIPSSVAE

-913 ATAYVVCQEN
+913 ATAYIVCQEN
-923 NAIAII
+923 NVIAII

-1023 VTLQTNDNLGR
+1023 ATLQTNDNLGR

-1056 AYGARSFSIWDQ
+1056 AYGARSFSIWDE

-1140 DVTDPTTP
+1140 DVTDPTNP
-1148 SFVNFIETYDTTSGT
+1148 SFINFIETYDTTSGT

-1169 EGLVFVP
+1169 EGLVFI
-1176 ADESHNGENLLI
+1176 AANASHNGENLLI

-1194 GTVAIYELQDCISSS
+1194 GTVAIYELQGCISST

-1217 SYLWNNI
+1217 TYLWNNI

-1251 IFNIS
+1251 IFNIA

-1271 VNYLWNTGETASSIT
+1271 VNYLWNTGDTASTIT

-1291 LYTVIVTDINGCTDT
+1291 LYSVTVTDINGCTET

-1332 NNGQFVIECQEKI
+1332 NNGQFVVECQEKI
-1345 ESIILYN
+1345 ESIVLYN
-1352 IQGQIVRSFT
+1352 IQGQIVKSFS
-1362 RINSKQFTINES
+1362 RVNSKQFTINES
-1374 FNEKGIFFVNIST
+1374 MIEKGVYFINIST
-1387 QNKSFIEKV
+1387 QNESIIEQV
-1396 VINK
+1396 IINK

>member
-26 LLGRYIDGRDGA
+26 LLGRYI
-38 CEISAYDSTTAQ
+38 
-50 LFITNSESDSIDIV
+50 
-64 SIQNPQ
+64 
-70 APALIGG
+70 
-77 VDVTLYG
+77 
-84 GGVNS
+84 
-89 LVNIGN
+89 
-95 GYIAAAIEDTNA
+95 
-107 QAPGKVVFFDIN
+107 
-119 GLYINEVTVGVL
+119 
-131 PDMITVTEDK
+131 
-141 SKVITANE
+141 
-149 GEPND
+149 
-154 DYDVD
+154 
-159 PLGSVSVIDISGGI
+159 
-173 TNVTQADV
+173 
-181 TTLDFTS
+181 
-188 YNGQESALRAQ
+188 
-199 GALIFGKKQQK
+199 
-210 TFNTTLLGR
+210 
-219 YTDGRDGACEISAY
+219 DGRDGACEISAY

-886 EIGAQDFIPSSVAE
+886 E
-900 DLEPEYVTTDENS
+900 
-913 ATAYVVCQEN
+913 
-923 NAIAII
+923 
-929 DLTTLTL
+929 
-936 DTIVGLGFKDFNLP
+936 
-950 GNGFDASNQDNGIN
+950 
-964 IQNWPVKGAY
+964 
-974 QPDAIDYYSVN
+974 
-985 NTSYLVTANEG
+985 
-996 DARDYDGYSAEVR
+996 
-1009 MDDLTFDP
+1009 
-1017 TAFPNA
+1017 
-1023 VTLQTNDNLGR
+1023 
-1034 LKTFTEDVIGD
+1034 
-1045 TDGDGDVDELY
+1045 
-1056 AYGARSFSIWDQ
+1056 
-1068 DGNLVWDSGDDFEQ
+1068 
-1082 YIAANH
+1082 
-1088 PTFFNCNDGL
+1088 
-1098 ASEMD
+1098 
-1103 DRSDDKG
+1103 
-1110 PEPEAVTVGQIG
+1110 
-1122 NSYYAFI
+1122 
-1129 GLERQGGVMVY
+1129 
-1140 DVTDPTTP
+1140 
-1148 SFVNFIETYDTTSGT
+1148 
-1163 MTDIAP
+1163 
-1169 EGLVFVP
+1169 
-1176 ADESHNGENLLI
+1176 
-1188 VSSEVS
+1188 
-1194 GTVAIYELQDCISSS
+1194 LQDCISSS

-1387 QNKSFIEKV
+1387 ENKSFIEKV

>member
-1 MNLKNFLIL
+1 M
-10 LLFIITN
+10 
-17 LSYSQYSST
+17 
-26 LLGRYIDGRDGA
+26 
-38 CEISAYDSTTAQ
+38 
-50 LFITNSESDSIDIV
+50 
-64 SIQNPQ
+64 
-70 APALIGG
+70 
-77 VDVTLYG
+77 
-84 GGVNS
+84 
-89 LVNIGN
+89 
-95 GYIAAAIEDTNA
+95 
-107 QAPGKVVFFDIN
+107 
-119 GLYINEVTVGVL
+119 
-131 PDMITVTEDK
+131 
-141 SKVITANE
+141 
-149 GEPND
+149 
-154 DYDVD
+154 
-159 PLGSVSVIDISGGI
+159 IDISGGI

-188 YNGQESALRAQ
+188 YNGQESALRVQ
-199 GALIFGKKQQK
+199 GALIFGKKQEK
-210 TFNTTLLGR
+210 TFNSTFLGR

-277 SLVNIGNGYI
+277 SLVNVGNGYI

-549 SAGSNVFDSEWIVYP
+549 SSGSNVSDSEWIVYP

-703 TAFPNAVTLQT
+703 TAFPNAATLQT

-840 ETYDTT
+840 QTYDTT

-1023 VTLQTNDNLGR
+1023 ATLQTNDNLGR

-1148 SFVNFIETYDTTSGT
+1148 SFVNFIQTYDTTSGT

-1194 GTVAIYELQDCISSS
+1194 GTVAIYELQDCISSTV
-1209 AVTDSSCN
+1209 VTDSSCN

-1306 VSFNVTFISNTGI
+1306 ISFNVTFISNTGI
-1319 VGLNNNFRLYPNP
+1319 VGLNNNFSLYPNP
-1332 NNGQFVIECQEKI
+1332 NNGQFIIECQEKI

-1352 IQGQIVRSFT
+1352 IQGQIIRSFT

-1374 FNEKGIFFVNIST
+1374 FNEKGIYFVNIST
-1387 QNKSFIEKV
+1387 QNKSSIEKV

>member
-1 MNLKNFLIL
+1 MNPKN
-10 LLFIITN
+10 LFILPLIVTN
-17 LSYSQYSST
+17 LSYSQYSS
-26 LLGRYIDGRDGA
+26 
-38 CEISAYDSTTAQ
+38 
-50 LFITNSESDSIDIV
+50 
-64 SIQNPQ
+64 
-70 APALIGG
+70 
-77 VDVTLYG
+77 
-84 GGVNS
+84 
-89 LVNIGN
+89 
-95 GYIAAAIEDTNA
+95 
-107 QAPGKVVFFDIN
+107 
-119 GLYINEVTVGVL
+119 
-131 PDMITVTEDK
+131 
-141 SKVITANE
+141 
-149 GEPND
+149 
-154 DYDVD
+154 
-159 PLGSVSVIDISGGI
+159 
-173 TNVTQADV
+173 
-181 TTLDFTS
+181 
-188 YNGQESALRAQ
+188 
-199 GALIFGKKQQK
+199 
-210 TFNTTLLGR
+210 TLLGR

-258 QAPALIGGV
+258 QTPVLVGGV

-277 SLVNIGNGYI
+277 SLVNIGNGYL
-287 AAAIEDTNAQAPG
+287 AAAIEDSNAQAPG
-300 KVVFFDINGL
+300 KVVFFDMSGL

-323 ITVTEDKSKVITANE
+323 ITVTDDNSKVITANE
-338 GEPNDDYDVDPLGS
+338 GEPNDDYDIDPLGS
-352 VSVIDISGGIT
+352 VSVIDISGGII

-370 TTLDFTSYNGQESAL
+370 TTIDFTSYNGQESAL

-396 PIATPTDLFFSEYSE
+396 SVKTPTDLFFSEYSE
-411 GSSSNKYIEI
+411 GSSNNKYIEI
-421 YNGTGSSVDLSNYVI
+421 YNGTGSSVDLSNYII

-497 VIGTDTTICDFIG
+497 VIGSDTIICDLIG

-541 KGNDNWSL
+541 KGNDNWSI
-549 SAGSNVFDSEWIVYP
+549 SAGTDSMNSEWIVYP
-564 QDSIVSLGSH
+564 QDSIISLGSH
-574 SLVSTKHSSV
+574 SFFIDDSLSSVNTKHSTV

-694 RMDDLTFDP
+694 RMDDLTLDP
-703 TAFPNAVTLQT
+703 TAFPNAATLLT

-722 TFTEDV
+722 TFTADV
-728 IGDTDGDGDV
+728 IGDTDADGDV

-743 YGARSFSIWDQD
+743 YGARSFSIWDEN

-764 DFEQYIAANHPTFFN
+764 DFEQYIAANHPAFFN

-823 MVYDVTDPTTPS
+823 MVYDVTNPTNPS

-846 SGTMTDIAP
+846 NGTMIDIAP

-863 DESHNGENLLIVS
+863 NESHNGENLLIVS

-886 EIGAQDFIPSSVAE
+886 EF
-900 DLEPEYVTTDENS
+900 
-913 ATAYVVCQEN
+913 
-923 NAIAII
+923 
-929 DLTTLTL
+929 
-936 DTIVGLGFKDFNLP
+936 
-950 GNGFDASNQDNGIN
+950 
-964 IQNWPVKGAY
+964 
-974 QPDAIDYYSVN
+974 
-985 NTSYLVTANEG
+985 
-996 DARDYDGYSAEVR
+996 
-1009 MDDLTFDP
+1009 
-1017 TAFPNA
+1017 
-1023 VTLQTNDNLGR
+1023 
-1034 LKTFTEDVIGD
+1034 
-1045 TDGDGDVDELY
+1045 
-1056 AYGARSFSIWDQ
+1056 
-1068 DGNLVWDSGDDFEQ
+1068 
-1082 YIAANH
+1082 
-1088 PTFFNCNDGL
+1088 
-1098 ASEMD
+1098 
-1103 DRSDDKG
+1103 
-1110 PEPEAVTVGQIG
+1110 
-1122 NSYYAFI
+1122 
-1129 GLERQGGVMVY
+1129 
-1140 DVTDPTTP
+1140 
-1148 SFVNFIETYDTTSGT
+1148 
-1163 MTDIAP
+1163 
-1169 EGLVFVP
+1169 
-1176 ADESHNGENLLI
+1176 
-1188 VSSEVS
+1188 
-1194 GTVAIYELQDCISSS
+1194 QDCISSS
-1209 AVTDSSCN
+1209 VVTDSSCN
-1217 SYLWNNI
+1217 NYTWNNV
-1224 VYSNSGVYSDTL
+1224 VYTISGIYSDTL
-1236 SNSFGC
+1236 SNSLGC

-1251 IFNIS
+1251 IFNTS

-1263 GNLVASGG
+1263 GNLIASGG
-1271 VNYLWNTGETASSIT
+1271 VNYLWNTGDTASIIT

-1291 LYTVIVTDINGCTDT
+1291 LYSVTVTDINGCTET
-1306 VSFNVTFISNTGI
+1306 VSFNVTFIFNTGI
-1319 VGLNNNFRLYPNP
+1319 VGLNNYFKLYPNP
-1332 NNGQFVIECQEKI
+1332 NSGYFMVECHEKI
-1345 ESIILYN
+1345 ESIKLYN
-1352 IQGQIVRSFT
+1352 NLGQIVKSFSKV
-1362 RINSKQFTINES
+1362 NSNQFTINETMI
-1374 FNEKGIFFVNIST
+1374 EKGVYFVNVST
-1387 QNKSFIEKV
+1387 QNESIIGQ
-1396 VINK
+1396 VIINN

>member
-1 MNLKNFLIL
+1 MNPKN
-10 LLFIITN
+10 LFILPLIVTN
-17 LSYSQYSST
+17 LSYSQYSS
-26 LLGRYIDGRDGA
+26 
-38 CEISAYDSTTAQ
+38 
-50 LFITNSESDSIDIV
+50 
-64 SIQNPQ
+64 
-70 APALIGG
+70 
-77 VDVTLYG
+77 
-84 GGVNS
+84 
-89 LVNIGN
+89 
-95 GYIAAAIEDTNA
+95 
-107 QAPGKVVFFDIN
+107 
-119 GLYINEVTVGVL
+119 
-131 PDMITVTEDK
+131 
-141 SKVITANE
+141 
-149 GEPND
+149 
-154 DYDVD
+154 
-159 PLGSVSVIDISGGI
+159 
-173 TNVTQADV
+173 
-181 TTLDFTS
+181 
-188 YNGQESALRAQ
+188 
-199 GALIFGKKQQK
+199 
-210 TFNTTLLGR
+210 TLLGR

-258 QAPALIGGV
+258 QTPVLVGGV

-277 SLVNIGNGYI
+277 SLVNIGNGYL

-300 KVVFFDINGL
+300 KVVFFDMSGL

-323 ITVTEDKSKVITANE
+323 ITVTDDNSKVITANE
-338 GEPNDDYDVDPLGS
+338 GEPNDDYDIDPLGS
-352 VSVIDISGGIT
+352 VSVIDISGGII

-370 TTLDFTSYNGQESAL
+370 TTIDFTSYNGQESAL

-396 PIATPTDLFFSEYSE
+396 SVKTPTDLFFSEYSE
-411 GSSSNKYIEI
+411 GSSNNKYIEI
-421 YNGTGSSVDLSNYVI
+421 YNGTGSSVDLSNYII

-497 VIGTDTTICDFIG
+497 VIGSDTIICDLIG

-541 KGNDNWSL
+541 KGNDNWSI
-549 SAGSNVFDSEWIVYP
+549 SAGTDSMNSEWIVYP
-564 QDSIVSLGSH
+564 QDSIISLGSH
-574 SLVSTKHSSV
+574 SFFIDDSLSSVNTKHSTV

-694 RMDDLTFDP
+694 RMDDLTLDP
-703 TAFPNAVTLQT
+703 TAFPNAATLLT

-722 TFTEDV
+722 TFTADV
-728 IGDTDGDGDV
+728 IGDTDADGDV

-743 YGARSFSIWDQD
+743 YGARSFSIWDEN

-764 DFEQYIAANHPTFFN
+764 DFEQYIAANHPAFFN

-823 MVYDVTDPTTPS
+823 MVYDVTNPTNPS

-846 SGTMTDIAP
+846 NGTMIDIAP

-863 DESHNGENLLIVS
+863 NESHNGENLLIVS

-886 EIGAQDFIPSSVAE
+886 EF
-900 DLEPEYVTTDENS
+900 
-913 ATAYVVCQEN
+913 
-923 NAIAII
+923 
-929 DLTTLTL
+929 
-936 DTIVGLGFKDFNLP
+936 
-950 GNGFDASNQDNGIN
+950 
-964 IQNWPVKGAY
+964 
-974 QPDAIDYYSVN
+974 
-985 NTSYLVTANEG
+985 
-996 DARDYDGYSAEVR
+996 
-1009 MDDLTFDP
+1009 
-1017 TAFPNA
+1017 
-1023 VTLQTNDNLGR
+1023 
-1034 LKTFTEDVIGD
+1034 
-1045 TDGDGDVDELY
+1045 
-1056 AYGARSFSIWDQ
+1056 
-1068 DGNLVWDSGDDFEQ
+1068 
-1082 YIAANH
+1082 
-1088 PTFFNCNDGL
+1088 
-1098 ASEMD
+1098 
-1103 DRSDDKG
+1103 
-1110 PEPEAVTVGQIG
+1110 
-1122 NSYYAFI
+1122 
-1129 GLERQGGVMVY
+1129 
-1140 DVTDPTTP
+1140 
-1148 SFVNFIETYDTTSGT
+1148 
-1163 MTDIAP
+1163 
-1169 EGLVFVP
+1169 
-1176 ADESHNGENLLI
+1176 
-1188 VSSEVS
+1188 
-1194 GTVAIYELQDCISSS
+1194 QDCISSS
-1209 AVTDSSCN
+1209 VVTDSSCN
-1217 SYLWNNI
+1217 NYTWNNV
-1224 VYSNSGVYSDTL
+1224 VYTISGIYSDTL
-1236 SNSFGC
+1236 SNSLGC

-1251 IFNIS
+1251 IFNTS

-1263 GNLVASGG
+1263 GNLIASGG
-1271 VNYLWNTGETASSIT
+1271 VNYLWNTGDTASIIT

-1291 LYTVIVTDINGCTDT
+1291 LYSVTVTDINGCTET
-1306 VSFNVTFISNTGI
+1306 VSFNVTFIFNTGI
-1319 VGLNNNFRLYPNP
+1319 VGLNNYFKLYPNP
-1332 NNGQFVIECQEKI
+1332 NSGYFMVECHEKI
-1345 ESIILYN
+1345 ESIKLYN
-1352 IQGQIVRSFT
+1352 NLGQIVKSFSKV
-1362 RINSKQFTINES
+1362 NSNQFTINETMI
-1374 FNEKGIFFVNIST
+1374 EKGVYFVNVST
-1387 QNKSFIEKV
+1387 QNESIIGQ
-1396 VINK
+1396 VIINN